1 MLKQIIINEIKNK
14 KNYINLEKFID
25 ICLFNQEGY
34 YYKNLPIGKSG
45 DFITSPE
52 ISQLFGEILGLYI
65 LENWKKKYSC
75 NINLIE
81 LGPGNGTLMDDIL
94 RITKNKSNFHDL
106 INIDLIEINKK
117 LLSLQKKRL
126 LKKQYNNIR
135 FNWHNDFSQIQSVPS
150 IIIAN
155 EFFDCFPV
163 RHFINENEVW
173 YEKMIKYNLNKMKFY
188 YENLLVKNNELLFK
202 IKNYNNSKILE
213 LSEKRDDYFNRIC
226 KFISHSQGTI
236 IVIDYG
242 YYSHPSTFTLQ
253 AMYNH
258 RYSNLLD
265 NIGKQDITSLVD
277 FKSLISIAKKNNLK
291 IDIFCNQRDFLI
303 NNGIIHLKNK
313 IFENCKEKQKDNLEN
328 GYKRLVDKKG
338 MGENFKFLIVSK

>member
-1 MLKQIIINEIKNK
+1 ME
-14 KNYINLEKFID
+14 
-25 ICLFNQEGY
+25 
-34 YYKNLPIGKSG
+34 
-45 DFITSPE
+45 
-52 ISQLFGEILGLYI
+52 
-65 LENWKKKYSC
+65 
-75 NINLIE
+75 
-81 LGPGNGTLMDDIL
+81 
-94 RITKNKSNFHDL
+94 
-106 INIDLIEINKK
+106 
-117 LLSLQKKRL
+117 
-126 LKKQYNNIR
+126 
-135 FNWHNDFSQIQSVPS
+135 
-150 IIIAN
+150 
-155 EFFDCFPV
+155 
-163 RHFINENEVW
+163 
-173 YEKMIKYNLNKMKFY
+173 
-188 YENLLVKNNELLFK
+188 

-213 LSEKRDDYFNRIC
+213 FSEKRDDYFNRIC
-226 KFISHSQGTI
+226 KFISNSQGTI

-242 YYSHPSTFTLQ
+242 YYNHPSTFTLQ

-313 IFENCKEKQKDNLEN
+313 IFKNCNEKQKDNLEN